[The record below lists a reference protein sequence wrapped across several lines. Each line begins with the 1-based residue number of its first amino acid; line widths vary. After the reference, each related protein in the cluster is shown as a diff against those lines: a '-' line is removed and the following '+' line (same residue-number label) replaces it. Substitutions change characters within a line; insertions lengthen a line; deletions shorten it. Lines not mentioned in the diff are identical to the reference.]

1 MTAGSSHDDGF
12 GPKDTRRPQPSPSLK
27 PPVPHSKATAL
38 KSDAEL
44 EFDPTLPALETLELD
59 ATLPPPSNDSI
70 DPAPTLAPETPLP
83 RCLTDAVLAGCRAA
97 SPASQIPP
105 APKLPRFSL
114 PAARSTPTTDEPPP
128 NSEACLGL
136 PTDRVLPGSPAL
148 VSTFRPKPQMRSG
161 YSVTHTCQ
169 EERVYTPK
177 RARRAKPPAKR
188 HR

>member
-1 MTAGSSHDDGF
+1 MTALQRDE
-12 GPKDTRRPQPSPSLK
+12 
-27 PPVPHSKATAL
+27 
-38 KSDAEL
+38 DAEL
-44 EFDPTLPALETLELD
+44 EFDPTLPPLEQFALEPTH
-59 ATLPPPSNDSI
+59 PPPSFGNGDNI

-83 RCLTDAVLAGCRAA
+83 RCLTDAVQAGFR
-97 SPASQIPP
+97 PASEIPP

-114 PAARSTPTTDEPPP
+114 PAARTAPTTSDEPAP

-148 VSTFRPKPQMRSG
+148 VSTFRPKPQTRSG

-169 EERVYTPK
+169 EERVYAPK
-177 RARRAKPPAKR
+177 RTRKAKPPVKR